1 MYIMTFVSSCFLLYL
16 ADKKQF
22 KNVNSFLVI
31 IALLIPSII
40 AGVRDYTIGTDV
52 LLYGNNWFEKAVSYD
67 SMYQYVLKAKEY
79 SVGMGYATVNYV
91 VSRFSHSPHMFYFIY
106 ELLQL
111 TVLYRALQVYKD
123 KIDISYAFLVY
134 YFLFFNNSL
143 NILRQAMAIVLVLYS
158 YKFAK
163 NNKIL
168 KFVITIIVAYSFH
181 SSAVVGAVIY
191 PICWAY
197 SRSFTKKWIKPT
209 IVIGSISVMVGYR
222 MIFDMLSKI
231 NLILGA
237 RYEKYLIQDI
247 IGGRYLGL
255 GYWIVIVLFLI
266 NTRKKGQ
273 KKFEDF
279 NTISTFLC
287 ISATISI
294 LPFFGSALLSRISF
308 YFDIFQVVLLPIV
321 SMNLRIRFGNE
332 RNTYFVRK
340 MTVLLPIIVYWIIAY
355 IVRNGAHTYPY
366 LFM

>member
-1 MYIMTFVSSCFLLYL
+1 MYVMTFVSSCFLLHL
-16 ADKKQF
+16 SEKKQF
-22 KNVNSFLVI
+22 RNTKSFLVI
-31 IALLIPSII
+31 TALLIPSII

-52 LLYGNNWFEKAVSYD
+52 LLYGNDWFEKAISYD
-67 SMYQYVLKAKEY
+67 SMYQYLMKAKEY
-79 SVGMGYATVNYV
+79 NVGVGYAAVNYI
-91 VSRFSHSPHMFYFIY
+91 VSRISHSPHMFYFVY

-111 TVLYRALQVYKD
+111 TILYRALQAYKD
-123 KIDISYAFLVY
+123 KIEISYAFLVY

-143 NILRQAMAIVLVLYS
+143 NILRQAMAIVLVLHS

-163 NNKIL
+163 NNKIF

-181 SSAVVGAVIY
+181 SSAIVGAVIY

-197 SRSFTKKWIKPT
+197 SRSFKKKWIKPT

-222 MIFDMLSKI
+222 IIFDMLSKI
-231 NLILGA
+231 NLISGV

-255 GYWIVIVLFLI
+255 GYWIVIMLFLI

-279 NTISTFLC
+279 NIISTFLC
-287 ISATISI
+287 VSATISV

-308 YFDIFQVVLLPIV
+308 YFDIFQVILLPIV
-321 SMNLRIRFGNE
+321 SMNLRIRYGDE
-332 RNTYFVRK
+332 RETCVVRK
-340 MTVLLPIIVYWIIAY
+340 TIVLLPIIVYWIIAY